1 MVWHFV
7 STSHK
12 VMTALIVMLPSN
24 YLLWRFVC
32 SFIDMLL
39 WTCIGWIVTT
49 MKLSKSCTWERA
61 AVICAAP
68 SCLWTESDFMCIYRK
83 PGVLLHR
90 PMVHFD
96 AHIVIKPQL
105 IQQSAVRKKCTVL
118 LQPWCLQF
126 PSNLKQEVKH
136 SFISGVCKSCNEKH
150 TSRLCFDISLS
161 QILWTS
167 HIDGCNLSSPEESTT
182 NFENWFGVVF
192 LVFTFFSW
200 FFLFQS

>member
-1 MVWHFV
+1 MVWHFM
-7 STSHK
+7 SNSHK
-12 VMTALIVMLPSN
+12 VMTALIVTFPSN

-39 WTCIGWIVTT
+39 WTCIGCIVTT
-49 MKLSKSCTWERA
+49 MKLFKSCTWEWA
-61 AVICAAP
+61 AVNCAAP

-96 AHIVIKPQL
+96 AHIVIKPWL
-105 IQQSAVRKKCTVL
+105 IQQSAVRKKCTLL

-136 SFISGVCKSCNEKH
+136 CFILGVCMSCKERH
-150 TSRLCFDISLS
+150 TSRLCFDQPQSNSVDLTH
-161 QILWTS
+161 LW
-167 HIDGCNLSSPEESTT
+167 LLW
-182 NFENWFGVVF
+182 FE
-192 LVFTFFSW
+192 
-200 FFLFQS
+200 